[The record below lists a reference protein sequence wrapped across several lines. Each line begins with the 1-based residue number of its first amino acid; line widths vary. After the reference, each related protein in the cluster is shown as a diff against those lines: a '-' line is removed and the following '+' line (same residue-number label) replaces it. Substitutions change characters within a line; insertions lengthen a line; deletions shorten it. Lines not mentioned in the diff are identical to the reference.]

1 MTLKDQVAIVTGAAR
16 GIGRAI
22 CLALA
27 DEGANIVGIDLR
39 ADALAETAR
48 LVEAKGVRFMAQ
60 VADVTQREPVEKLRD
75 AVLEKFGRIDI
86 LVNNA
91 GITRDTLMLTM
102 TEEQWDAVIQVNLRG
117 IFICTRVIAEAML
130 RARAGRI
137 INMASVSGLMGNP
150 GQANYAASKAGVVGF
165 TKSVAKELAK
175 RNILCNAVAPGFIAT
190 DMTDVLPDKVKETV
204 RPLIPMQRFGQ
215 PEEVAS
221 VVAFLAGPASRY
233 VTGQVIVVAGGLHM

>member
-1 MTLKDQVAIVTGAAR
+1 MKLKDQVAIVTGAAR

-27 DEGANIVGIDLR
+27 DEGANIVGVDLR
-39 ADALAETAR
+39 ADVLQETVQ
-48 LVEAKGVRFMAQ
+48 LVEARGVRAMAQ
-60 VADVTQREPVEKLRD
+60 LADVTQRQGVETLRD
-75 AVLEKFGRIDI
+75 AALEKFGRIDI

-117 IFICTRVIAEAML
+117 VFVCTRVIAEVML
-130 RARAGRI
+130 RARSGRI

-204 RPLIPMQRFGQ
+204 RPLIPMQRFGTA
-215 PEEVAS
+215 EEVAS
-221 VVAFLAGPASRY
+221 VVAFLAGPGSKY
-233 VTGQVIVVAGGLHM
+233 ITGQVIVVDGGLHM

>member
-27 DEGANIVGIDLR
+27 DEGANIVGVDLR

-48 LVEAKGVRFMAQ
+48 LVEAKGVQFMAQ
-60 VADVTQREPVEKLRD
+60 VADVTRREPVEKLRD

-233 VTGQVIVVAGGLHM
+233 VTGQVIVVDGGLHM

>member
-27 DEGANIVGIDLR
+27 DEGANIVGVDLR

-48 LVEAKGVRFMAQ
+48 LVEAKGVQFMAQ
-60 VADVTQREPVEKLRD
+60 VADVTRREPVEKLRD

-233 VTGQVIVVAGGLHM
+233 VTGQVIVVDGVLHM